1 MQMAGVKSFFC
12 VLWSLCLCG
21 IMVGRAADYDALWKQ
36 VRQFERQGLTKSA
49 YEIVEQIGVKADKE
63 HKEGQQMAALIYGC
77 KLRQCIVPDSFYAD
91 IVRLEKLKRDARNEV
106 RRAV

>member
-21 IMVGRAADYDALWKQ
+21 IMVGRTADYDALWKQ

-63 HKEGQQMAALIYGC
+63 HKEGQQMAALIYG
-77 KLRQCIVPDSFYAD
+77 
-91 IVRLEKLKRDARNEV
+91 
-106 RRAV
+106 